1 MTEGT
6 ELAIETMT
14 GGTLFCMALVV
25 IFLLH
30 TAFVKQVSMLGNI
43 PEQLILFEESGE

>member
-14 GGTLFCMALVV
+14 GGTLFGMALAV
-25 IFLLH
+25 LLILH
-30 TAFVKQVSMLGNI
+30 IAFVKQVSMFEKTS
-43 PEQLILFEESGE
+43 EQLILFEETGE